1 MPVYEYVCR
10 KCNTRY
16 DLSRP
21 MSRSE
26 EDTPCPHCDGTGQ
39 RVYSVFTALS
49 KGIGTIS
56 TRHSVGRAGTA
67 AAVVP
72 AEPETRAAEAPL
84 EVEAL
89 VLRSFQATKAATPP
103 SASAWVDALAAGLRT
118 AYAGDPSVRVVQR
131 GSADT
136 PELGRVDLPVDVT
149 VWRAGRNA
157 APGEEG
163 EATHVR
169 EVLWQVSVELA
180 DDPRE
185 TLHALNRLV
194 LGSATS
200 KLLVGPLHGDA
211 TSVLSTLQRAAAAC
225 SGQLFLALAPLD
237 GGPDAAPR
245 MWRFRE
251 GRWNL
256 YPG

>member
-26 EDTPCPHCDGTGQ
+26 EDTQCPHCDGTGQ

-56 TRHSVGRAGTA
+56 TRHSVGRAA
-67 AAVVP
+67 AAATVVQD
-72 AEPETRAAEAPL
+72 EPEARAAEAPL
-84 EVEAL
+84 EVETL
-89 VLRSFQATKAATPP
+89 VLRSFEAVQGAAT
-103 SASAWVDALAAGLRT
+103 SERWVEALASELRT
-118 AYAGDPSVRVVQR
+118 AYGDDASVRVVQL

-136 PELGRVDLPVDVT
+136 PELGDVELPVDVT
-149 VWRAGRNA
+149 VWRAGSNA
-157 APGEEG
+157 APGEEA
-163 EATHVR
+163 EATYVR
-169 EVLWQVSVELA
+169 EVLWQVSVDLGEDA
-180 DDPRE
+180 GG
-185 TLHALNRLV
+185 TLQALNRLV

-200 KLLVGPLHGDA
+200 KLLVGPQHGDA
-211 TSVLSTLQRAAAAC
+211 TSILNTLQRAAGTC
-225 SGQLFLALAPLD
+225 SGQLFLALAPLES
-237 GGPDAAPR
+237 GPDAAPR
-245 MWRFRE
+245 MWRFRQ

>member
-56 TRHSVGRAGTA
+56 TRHSVGRAGAA
-67 AAVVP
+67 AAVVQD
-72 AEPETRAAEAPL
+72 APETRAADAPL

-89 VLRSFQATKAATPP
+89 VLRSFEAVQDAQSP
-103 SASAWVDALAAGLRT
+103 SSAAWVAALADQLRA
-118 AYAGDPSVRVVQR
+118 AYADDSTARIVQR
-131 GSADT
+131 GSGGT
-136 PELGRVDLPVDVT
+136 PELGGADLPADVA
-149 VWRAGRNA
+149 VWRSGSIAVPGREDGAGY
-157 APGEEG
+157 
-163 EATHVR
+163 VR
-169 EVLWQVSVELA
+169 EVLWQVAVELG
-180 DDPRE
+180 DDARE
-185 TLHALNRLV
+185 TLKALNRLV
-194 LGSATS
+194 VGSATS
-200 KLLVGPLHGDA
+200 KLLVGPLHADA
-211 TSVLSTLQRAAAAC
+211 TSLLTVLQPAAAAC

-237 GGPDAAPR
+237 GAPDAAPR
-245 MWRFRE
+245 MWRFRG
-251 GRWNL
+251 GRWDL

>member
-26 EDTPCPHCDGTGQ
+26 EDTPCPRCDGTGQ

-56 TRHSVGRAGTA
+56 TRHSVGRAGA
-67 AAVVP
+67 AATVVQD
-72 AEPETRAAEAPL
+72 EPEARDADAPL

-89 VLRSFQATKAATPP
+89 VLRSFEAVQGAASST
-103 SASAWVDALAAGLRT
+103 AWVSALADQLRA
-118 AYAGDPSVRVVQR
+118 AYAADPSVRVVQR
-131 GSADT
+131 GGGET
-136 PELGRVDLPVDVT
+136 PELGDADLPVDVA
-149 VWRAGRNA
+149 VWRSGTIALPGR
-157 APGEEG
+157 EEG
-163 EATHVR
+163 AAYVR
-169 EVLWQVSVELA
+169 EALWQVAVELGEDA
-180 DDPRE
+180 AE
-185 TLHALNRLV
+185 TVQALNRLV
-194 LGSATS
+194 VGSATS

-211 TSVLSTLQRAAAAC
+211 TSILSILQPAAAAC
-225 SGQLFLALAPLD
+225 SGQLFLALAPPD
-237 GGPDAAPR
+237 SAPDASPR
-245 MWRFRE
+245 MWRFRG
-251 GRWNL
+251 GRWDL

>member
-56 TRHSVGRAGTA
+56 TRHSVGRAGA
-67 AAVVP
+67 SAAVVQD
-72 AEPETRAAEAPL
+72 EPEARAAEAPL
-84 EVEAL
+84 EVEPL
-89 VLRSFQATKAATPP
+89 VLRSFEALQGAAT
-103 SASAWVDALAAGLRT
+103 SERWVAALADELRA
-118 AYAGDPSVRVVQR
+118 AYGGDASVRVVQR
-131 GSADT
+131 GSGDN
-136 PELGRVDLPVDVT
+136 PELGDVELPVDIA
-149 VWRAGRNA
+149 VWRSGSNA
-157 APGEEG
+157 VPGDG
-163 EATHVR
+163 GPTYVR
-169 EVLWQVSVELA
+169 EVLWQVAVELGEDA
-180 DDPRE
+180 RD
-185 TLHALNRLV
+185 TLQSLNRLV
-194 LGSATS
+194 LGSAS
-200 KLLVGPLHGDA
+200 NKLLVGPQRGDA
-211 TSVLSTLQRAAAAC
+211 TSVLNTLQRAAAVC

-237 GGPDAAPR
+237 SGPDAAPR
-245 MWRFRE
+245 MWRFRR

-256 YPG
+256 YG

>member
-56 TRHSVGRAGTA
+56 TRHSVGRAGAA
-67 AAVVP
+67 AAVVQD
-72 AEPETRAAEAPL
+72 APEARDADAPL

-89 VLRSFQATKAATPP
+89 VLRSFEAVQGAA
-103 SASAWVDALAAGLRT
+103 SASSAAWVAALADQLRA
-118 AYAGDPSVRVVQR
+118 AYEGDPSVSVVQR
-131 GSADT
+131 GSGET
-136 PELGRVDLPVDVT
+136 PELGDAGLPADVA
-149 VWRAGRNA
+149 VWRSGTIAVPGR
-157 APGEEG
+157 EEG
-163 EATHVR
+163 AAYVR
-169 EVLWQVSVELA
+169 EVLWQVAVEFGEDA
-180 DDPRE
+180 AQ
-185 TLHALNRLV
+185 TVQALNRLV
-194 LGSATS
+194 LGSSTS

-211 TSVLSTLQRAAAAC
+211 TALLSTLQPAAAVC
-225 SGQLFLALAPLD
+225 SGQLFLALAPQQ
-237 GGPDAAPR
+237 GAPDAAPR
-245 MWRFRE
+245 MWRFRS
-251 GRWNL
+251 GRWDL

>member
-56 TRHSVGRAGTA
+56 TRHSVGRAGA
-67 AAVVP
+67 SAAVVQD
-72 AEPETRAAEAPL
+72 EPEARATEAPL

-89 VLRSFQATKAATPP
+89 VLRTFEAVHGAAT
-103 SASAWVDALAAGLRT
+103 SERWVEALADELRA
-118 AYAGDPSVRVVQR
+118 AYGSDPSVRVVQR
-131 GSADT
+131 GSDES
-136 PELGRVDLPVDVT
+136 PELGDVALPVDIA
-149 VWRAGRNA
+149 VWRAGSNA
-157 APGEEG
+157 VPGDG
-163 EATHVR
+163 GATYVR
-169 EVLWQVSVELA
+169 EVLWQVAVELGE
-180 DDPRE
+180 DPRE
-185 TLHALNRLV
+185 TLQALNRLV
-194 LGSATS
+194 LGSASS
-200 KLLVGPLHGDA
+200 KLLVGPQHGDA
-211 TSVLSTLQRAAAAC
+211 TSVLNTLQRAAAAC
-225 SGQLFLALAPLD
+225 SGQLFLALAPLE
-237 GGPDAAPR
+237 GGPSAAPR
-245 MWRFRE
+245 MWRFRR

>member
-26 EDTPCPHCDGTGQ
+26 EDTPCPVCDGTGQ

-56 TRHSVGRAGTA
+56 TRHSVGRAGAA
-67 AAVVP
+67 AAVVQD
-72 AEPETRAAEAPL
+72 EPEARAAEAPL

-89 VLRSFQATKAATPP
+89 VLRSFEAGQGEVT
-103 SASAWVDALAAGLRT
+103 SQRWVEALADELRT

-136 PELGRVDLPVDVT
+136 PELGRIDLPVDVA
-149 VWRAGRNA
+149 VWRAGSNA

-163 EATHVR
+163 DTTYVR
-169 EVLWQVSVELA
+169 EVLWQVSVELGEDA
-180 DDPRE
+180 RE
-185 TLHALNRLV
+185 TLQALNRLV

-200 KLLVGPLHGDA
+200 KLLVGPQHGDA
-211 TSVLSTLQRAAAAC
+211 TSTLNILQRAAAAC
-225 SGQLFLALAPLD
+225 SGQLFLALAPLESAS
-237 GGPDAAPR
+237 DAAPR